1 MDTRIDPVLLML
13 LPAAWPQHRFALRGG
28 TRGDALY
35 TALNQ
40 LLAALLLLLLAPLML
55 YIAWRI
61 WRDDGA
67 PVMFAHYRV
76 GQRGR
81 LFRCLK
87 FRTMTLRADAVLA
100 DLLQRDPQAR
110 EEWERDRK
118 LRNDPR
124 ILPIGRMLRKTS
136 LDELPQLFNV
146 LRGDMHLVG
155 PRPVVVQEIPR
166 YGAHKCHYLSVK
178 PGMTGLWQVSG
189 RNNTSYAQRVE
200 LDARYVETRSP
211 WADLA
216 ILARTAK
223 VLVTREGAC

>member
-1 MDTRIDPVLLML
+1 MKAPTVDPVLLMRPPA
-13 LPAAWPQHRFALRGG
+13 LPLRRFALRGG
-28 TRGDALY
+28 TRADAIY
-35 TALNQ
+35 TFVNQ
-40 LLAALLLLLLAPLML
+40 LLAAVLLLLLAPLMA

-67 PVMFAHYRV
+67 PLLFAHYRV
-76 GQRGR
+76 GQRGG

-87 FRTMTLRADAVLA
+87 FRTMRHHSEAMLA
-100 DLLQRDPQAR
+100 ELLARDPQAR

-124 ILPIGRMLRKTS
+124 ISGIGRLLRKTS

-146 LRGDMHLVG
+146 LQGHMHLVG

-189 RNNTSYAQRVE
+189 RNNTSYAERVQF
-200 LDARYVETRSP
+200 DARYVETRSP

-223 VLVTREGAC
+223 VLITREGAC

>member
-1 MDTRIDPVLLML
+1 MNIPFDPVLLMKPPA
-13 LPAAWPQHRFALRGG
+13 LPPRRFALLGG
-28 TRGDALY
+28 SRADAAY
-35 TALNQ
+35 TVLNQ
-40 LLAALLLLLLAPLML
+40 ALAALLLLLFAPLMAC
-55 YIAWRI
+55 IAWRI
-61 WRDDGA
+61 WREDGA
-67 PVMFAHYRV
+67 PVLFAHYRV
-76 GQRGR
+76 GQGGR

-87 FRTMTLRADAVLA
+87 FRTMRHRSEALLA
-100 DLLQRDPQAR
+100 SLLAGDPQAR

-124 ILPIGRMLRKTS
+124 VSPIGRLLRRTS

-146 LRGDMHLVG
+146 LRGQMHLVG
-155 PRPVVVQEIPR
+155 PRPVVPQEIAR

-189 RNNTSYAQRVE
+189 RNNTSYAQRVQF
-200 LDARYVETRSP
+200 DAHYVETRSP